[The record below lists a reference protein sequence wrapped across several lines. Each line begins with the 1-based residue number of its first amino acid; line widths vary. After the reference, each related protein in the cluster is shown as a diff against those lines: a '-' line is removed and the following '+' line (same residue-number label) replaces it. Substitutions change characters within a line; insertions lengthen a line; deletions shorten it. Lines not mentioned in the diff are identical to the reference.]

1 MARYE
6 QTQNIDEPLAM
17 LRSSATSYF
26 NADGLGTVTSLANGA
41 GALAQTYTFDSFG
54 KQTASSGSLINPFQ
68 YTGRELDSETGLYYD
83 RARYNDPST
92 GRFANEDPLEGGGG
106 PNFYGYVFNNPTDLV
121 DPFGLYPGA
130 PAIPFPWTWPWKP
143 ILPSI
148 PWEGVVGVAGRTV
161 AVGAAVIYEL
171 TIGAKP
177 FAIDDSRAIPKPTPP
192 CDKNKH
198 DCDKEWADAYE
209 MCRELL
215 ARPHPPRAMTGGY
228 TDLAN
233 CARGLVSEECGGN
246 PVGGKK

>member
-1 MARYE
+1 
-6 QTQNIDEPLAM
+6 
-17 LRSSATSYF
+17 
-26 NADGLGTVTSLANGA
+26 
-41 GALAQTYTFDSFG
+41 
-54 KQTASSGSLINPFQ
+54 
-68 YTGRELDSETGLYYD
+68 
-83 RARYNDPST
+83 
-92 GRFANEDPLEGGGG
+92 
-106 PNFYGYVFNNPTDLV
+106 
-121 DPFGLYPGA
+121 
-130 PAIPFPWTWPWKP
+130 
-143 ILPSI
+143 
-148 PWEGVVGVAGRTV
+148 V